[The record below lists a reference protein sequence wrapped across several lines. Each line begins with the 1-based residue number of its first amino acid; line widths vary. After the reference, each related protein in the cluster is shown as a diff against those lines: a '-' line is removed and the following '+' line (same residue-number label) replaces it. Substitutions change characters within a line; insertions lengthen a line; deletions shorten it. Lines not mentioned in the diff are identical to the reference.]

1 MGDRTLKSL
10 ADKVPEGRR
19 RVMRALAG
27 TLPVL
32 FTPVFLQAQEIID
45 LPGEDRWLEPR
56 FEEVY
61 RIGSLSGQGWEQFG
75 NIRKVVFDGAGQL
88 YVFDRQVLHIHV
100 VDGSGRLLRTLGGR
114 GDGPGEIRSA
124 SSFTVMPD
132 GRVVVGDTGYLAY
145 QIFDANGDYERRVRM
160 GLEDAG
166 GALRDFIPDPAG
178 DALFSAVGS
187 QMLLLVYGE
196 NAPTHTTRPIER
208 LDLAG
213 DVVARDTV
221 VDGWLPPGVEWLTSG
236 SRQPTEFGPRM
247 LLGVLPDGTVAFS
260 DSSAYGVKLLRPGA
274 GVQRILRRPL
284 QPVRVTNRMIEAEKD
299 RQRSRPVSPGMERY
313 ERELIDGLVFAEV
326 VSIVREL
333 GVGWDGEI
341 WVQRRGEEPIDD
353 DGPIDVLTV
362 DGRYLGS
369 YRAGTTAMPDA
380 FGPDRLVA
388 FIEEDELGVQ
398 TVVVKRVVGR

>member
-1 MGDRTLKSL
+1 MNKTKCPPVRL
-10 ADKVPEGRR
+10 V
-19 RVMRALAG
+19 RAVAAACL
-27 TLPVL
+27 LP
-32 FTPVFLQAQEIID
+32 TNPAIAQVIVD
-45 LPGEDRWLEPR
+45 LPGEDRWLEPH

-61 RIGSLSGQGWEQFG
+61 RIGSLSGEEWQQFG
-75 NIRKVVFDGAGQL
+75 RVQKVAFDGAGQL

-100 VDGSGRLLRTLGGR
+100 VDGSGRLRRTLGGQ
-114 GDGPGEIRSA
+114 GDGPGEFRRA
-124 SSFTVMPD
+124 PSFTVMPD
-132 GRVVVGDTGYLAY
+132 GRVVVGDTGYQAY
-145 QIFDANGDYERRVRM
+145 QIFDANGDYERRVGM
-160 GLEDAG
+160 GLEDVG
-166 GALRDFIPDPAG
+166 GTLWDFMPDPAG

-187 QMLLLVYGE
+187 RMLLFKVVQT
-196 NAPTHTTRPIER
+196 APSHTTRPIER
-208 LDLAG
+208 LDLTG
-213 DVVARDTV
+213 DVVTRDTV
-221 VDGWLPPGVEWLTSG
+221 ANGWLPAGVERLSSG
-236 SRQPTEFGPRM
+236 SREPTEFGPRM

-260 DSSAYGVKLLRPGA
+260 DSSAYAIKLVRPGA

-299 RQRSRPVSPGMERY
+299 RQRQGPVEPGMERY
-313 ERELIDGLVFAEV
+313 QRERIDALLFSEA

-333 GVGWDGEI
+333 GTSWDGEI

-369 YRAGTTAMPDA
+369 YRAGAIEMPDA

-398 TVVVKRVVGR
+398 TVVVKRVLGLE

>member
-1 MGDRTLKSL
+1 MPV
-10 ADKVPEGRR
+10 ADKLASGGRIGAF
-19 RVMRALAG
+19 ALVCAAPI
-27 TLPVL
+27 LFASAVL
-32 FTPVFLQAQEIID
+32 HAQEIID
-45 LPGEDRWLEPR
+45 LPAEDRWLEPR

-61 RIGSLSGQGWEQFG
+61 RIGSLSGEDWEQFG
-75 NIRKVVFDGAGQL
+75 RVRKVAFDGAGQL
-88 YVFDRQVLHIHV
+88 YVLDGQVLHIHV
-100 VDGSGRLLRTLGGR
+100 VDRSGRLRRTLGGR
-114 GDGPGEIRSA
+114 GDGPGEFRWA
-124 SSFTVMPD
+124 PSFTVMPD
-132 GRVVVGDTGYLAY
+132 GRVVVGDTGYRAF
-145 QIFDANGDYERRVRM
+145 QIFDANGDYERRVGM
-160 GLEDAG
+160 GLEDVG
-166 GALRDFIPDPAG
+166 GTLWDFMPDPAG

-187 QMLLLVYGE
+187 QMLVFWFVE
-196 NAPTHTTRPIER
+196 NTPSHTTRPIER

-213 DVVARDTV
+213 DVVTRDTV
-221 VDGWLPPGVEWLTSG
+221 ADGWLPPGVEWLMSG
-236 SRQPTEFGPRM
+236 SREPTVFGPRM

-260 DSSAYGVKLLRPGA
+260 DSSAYAIKIVRPGA

-299 RQRSRPVSPGMERY
+299 RQRQGPVEPGMERM
-313 ERELIDGLVFAEV
+313 ERERIDGLVFSEV

-341 WVQRRGEEPIDD
+341 WVQRRGEEPLDD

-369 YRAGTTAMPDA
+369 YRAGEIKMPDA

-398 TVVVKRVVGR
+398 TVVVKRVMGS

>member
-1 MGDRTLKSL
+1 MKSL
-10 ADKVPEGRR
+10 ANKLHEGGC
-19 RVMRALAG
+19 RVAWAVAG

-32 FTPVFLQAQEIID
+32 FTTAGLHAQEVID

-61 RIGSLSGQGWEQFG
+61 RIGSLSGQDWEQFG
-75 NIRKVVFDGAGQL
+75 NIRKVAFDGAGQL
-88 YVFDRQVLHIHV
+88 YVFDRQVLHIYV
-100 VDGSGRLLRTLGGR
+100 VDGSGRLRRTLGGR
-114 GDGPGEIRSA
+114 GEGPGEIRAA
-124 SSFTVMPD
+124 SSFAVMAD
-132 GRVVVGDTGYLAY
+132 GSVVVGDTGYRAY
-145 QIFDANGDYERRVRM
+145 QIFDANGDYERRVGM
-160 GLEDAG
+160 GLEDVG
-166 GALRDFIPDPAG
+166 GTLWDFIPDPAG

-187 QMLLLVYGE
+187 QMLLFWVVE
-196 NAPTHTTRPIER
+196 TAPSHTTRPIER
-208 LDLAG
+208 LDLTG
-213 DVVARDTV
+213 EVVTRDTV
-221 VDGWLPPGVEWLTSG
+221 VDGWLPPGVEWLMSG
-236 SRQPTEFGPRM
+236 SREPIEFGPRM

-260 DSSAYGVKLLRPGA
+260 DSSAYAIKLVRLGA
-274 GVQRILRRPL
+274 GVHRILSRPL
-284 QPVRVTNRMIEAEKD
+284 QPVRVTNRMREAEKD
-299 RQRSRPVSPGMERY
+299 RQRQGPVPPGMERL
-313 ERELIDGLVFAEV
+313 ERERIDGLVFSEV

-369 YRAGTTAMPDA
+369 YRAGAVEMPDA

-398 TVVVKRVVGR
+398 TVVVKRALGL